1 MPTCPSCSS
10 EKTVKNDP
18 IHNGKARFK
27 CCDCSRQFVENP
39 EKIAIDHQKR
49 ELIDRLLLER
59 ISLAGISRAV
69 KVSEK
74 WLQTYVNDKYA
85 TVPRTIQ
92 VTPKNKSA
100 SRKFL
105 SLAYLLKTS
114 LAFILL
120 SPLCLCSCNYLYEL
134 IV

>member
-10 EKTVKNDP
+10 EKTVKNGH
-18 IHNGKARFK
+18 IHNGKQRFK
-27 CCDCSRQFVENP
+27 CCKCSRQFVENP
-39 EKIAIDHQKR
+39 EKITIDREKR

-85 TVPRTIQ
+85 VVPRTIQ
-92 VTPKNKSA
+92 VTPKKRA
-100 SRKFL
+100 S
-105 SLAYLLKTS
+105 
-114 LAFILL
+114 
-120 SPLCLCSCNYLYEL
+120 
-134 IV
+134 